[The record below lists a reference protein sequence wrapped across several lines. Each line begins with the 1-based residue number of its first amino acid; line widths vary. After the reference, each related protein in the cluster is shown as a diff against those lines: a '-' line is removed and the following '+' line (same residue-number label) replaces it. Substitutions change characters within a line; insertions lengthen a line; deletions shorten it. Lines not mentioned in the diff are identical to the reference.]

1 MHINILEDDI
11 IQQQKLRR
19 YLNELVQENNWSC
32 QQINTYSKP
41 EQLSQ
46 HLLSN
51 GTHHIYFLD
60 IEIKGSDK
68 KGFQVA
74 KEIRKHDPYAAII
87 FVTTHS
93 EFLPLTFQYHIS
105 ALDFIDK
112 MQASSDF
119 KQQLKECLT
128 HLVEKRHQDKPL
140 DLFHYNNSQ
149 CHFQIPFNDI
159 LFFETISGTRQ
170 IALVSKNKRIQFT
183 GRLQD
188 IEAMDD
194 RLFRSHRS
202 YLVNINKI
210 EQIDKVNNE
219 IILHNQL
226 TCLIS
231 RRKIKSLRTLL

>member
-1 MHINILEDDI
+1 M
-11 IQQQKLRR
+11 
-19 YLNELVQENNWSC
+19 
-32 QQINTYSKP
+32 
-41 EQLSQ
+41 
-46 HLLSN
+46 
-51 GTHHIYFLD
+51 
-60 IEIKGSDK
+60 
-68 KGFQVA
+68 
-74 KEIRKHDPYAAII
+74 
-87 FVTTHS
+87 
-93 EFLPLTFQYHIS
+93 
-105 ALDFIDK
+105 
-112 MQASSDF
+112 
-119 KQQLKECLT
+119 
-128 HLVEKRHQDKPL
+128 
-140 DLFHYNNSQ
+140 
-149 CHFQIPFNDI
+149 PFNDI

-231 RRKIKSLRTLL
+231 RRKIKALRNLL